1 MRAHRHLLTSSLLAL
16 LAMAS
21 VLCVRMPALAQAS
34 RLEVLPVI
42 FVPSDNKDIVASGR
56 IETIKDL
63 LIQHVVLA
71 QAHYRSLLETDTFKI
86 SDRKVVV
93 FASQRP
99 ASAYESQ
106 AATGGPDTA
115 HIMLKELFAWTGED
129 RYSSRTVYLVI
140 YARPA
145 NSRGPALGGG
155 RTFNGRPNTG
165 GGFIHME
172 LSSLFTDKPYPFQ
185 STLVHE
191 LGHAF
196 GLSHADCHGYDL
208 QKSESIMSYN
218 LRHHSHGLRQ
228 SQPLAGFAP
237 EDFFVLGQ
245 NKLAFPGF
253 AYIPPKH
260 NPHNKRL
267 TTIDQC
273 YLGAMTASIGPF
285 RRMPGVGYELIF
297 DGKVVSGPET
307 AFYTP
312 TQARDN
318 CAQNKRTQRG
328 IRVEC
333 RYDGK
338 RLEID

>member
-1 MRAHRHLLTSSLLAL
+1 M
-16 LAMAS
+16 
-21 VLCVRMPALAQAS
+21 RMPALAQAG

-42 FVPSDNKDIVASGR
+42 FVPSDNKDIAAGGR

-106 AATGGPDTA
+106 AAKGGLDTA
-115 HIMLKELFAWTGED
+115 DIMQTEMLKELFAWTGED
-129 RYSSRTVYLVI
+129 RYSSRTVYLIV

-145 NSRGPALGGG
+145 DSHGPTVGRG

-165 GGFIHME
+165 GGLVTVE
-172 LSSLFTDKPYPFQ
+172 LSSLLTDKPYPFQ

-196 GLSHADCHGYDL
+196 GLTHVDCHGYDT
-208 QKSESIMSYN
+208 QKSESMMSYN
-218 LRHHSHGLRQ
+218 LRHHSRGLRQ

-253 AYIPPKH
+253 AYIPAKH
-260 NPHNKRL
+260 NPQNKRL
-267 TTIDQC
+267 TTIDKC
-273 YLGAMTASIGPF
+273 YLGAMTALIGPF

-312 TQARDN
+312 TKARDN